1 MNHKLEKLSKRQDR
15 PLRDNDGAIKTL
27 DNLDLPV
34 FVQDLLAYG
43 SKHPKK
49 DKINE
54 THFLSDIDKLVNN
67 LRQNGV
73 NGEKNLRD

>member
-1 MNHKLEKLSKRQDR
+1 MNHKVEKLSKRQDR

-27 DNLDLPV
+27 DKLELPV

-43 SKHPKK
+43 PKHPKK

-54 THFLSDIDKLVNN
+54 NLSDIDKLVNN

-73 NGEKNLRD
+73 NGEKNLKD